1 MRYLC
6 KGLWRGSDARGPEGE
21 SVEGPLPRAVSPG
34 ELRLVGILGSTAS
47 VGMSPGRGVR
57 GEGLVGE
64 RRLKPDG

>member
-1 MRYLC
+1 MMNLC
-6 KGLWRGSDARGPEGE
+6 KGLCSGSDVRGPEGE
-21 SVEGPLPRAVSPG
+21 RVEGPLPSTVSPG